1 MCVCLSTWPDI
12 ESLFRICD
20 LWADEPLFLL
30 QLEIL
35 FVIVKES
42 FFIHGNLFFLES
54 IFFLKIIFIFSLRC
68 CLILKKTCIFK
79 MLPTLEAELP

>member
-1 MCVCLSTWPDI
+1 MCLSTWPDI

-35 FVIVKES
+35 FVIFKES
-42 FFIHGNLFFLES
+42 FFYSREFVFLES
-54 IFFLKIIFIFSLRC
+54 MFF
-68 CLILKKTCIFK
+68 
-79 MLPTLEAELP
+79 

>member
-1 MCVCLSTWPDI
+1 MRLSAWPDI

-35 FVIVKES
+35 FVIFKES

-54 IFFLKIIFIFSLRC
+54 YVFF
-68 CLILKKTCIFK
+68 
-79 MLPTLEAELP
+79 

>member
-1 MCVCLSTWPDI
+1 MCLSTWPDI

-35 FVIVKES
+35 FVIFKES

-54 IFFLKIIFIFSLRC
+54 IFLKIIFIFSLRC
-68 CLILKKTCIFK
+68 CLILKKAYIFK